1 MWLNGMFRNDSD
13 LASQSTSNLE
23 CQPLDSGYFHS
34 IHTLLPRNLF
44 LIWPRIV
51 IIADYYTLKTH
62 QHLYPKPDT
71 NKTLFGLPCLTV
83 VKISFDSESEVTVNE
98 NIESG
103 LKKNMNYFQPSS
115 PNSYPGTTWQVVYGN
130 QHHWSN
136 GQRWIISLCSGRL
149 VLPILLVFWMGR
161 TMIIQ
166 ILLRFKPRLPHW
178 WLNSIFTT
186 VKYFW
191 WF

>member
-62 QHLYPKPDT
+62 QHLYPARDT
-71 NKTLFGLPCLTV
+71 KQTLFGLPCLTA

-98 NIESG
+98 NTEST

-115 PNSYPGTTWQVVYGN
+115 TNSYLGMVWETRSTLAYHTLFSQIDGYSELGGLWLFKFCYGFN
-130 QHHWSN
+130 RGCLSD
-136 GQRWIISLCSGRL
+136 G
-149 VLPILLVFWMGR
+149 
-161 TMIIQ
+161 
-166 ILLRFKPRLPHW
+166 
-178 WLNSIFTT
+178 
-186 VKYFW
+186 
-191 WF
+191 

>member
-1 MWLNGMFRNDSD
+1 MSQIEFGLNVIKRNDSD
-13 LASQSTSNLE
+13 FASQSTSNLE

-71 NKTLFGLPCLTV
+71 NKTLFGSPCFTA

-98 NIESG
+98 NIESDS
-103 LKKNMNYFQPSS
+103 KKNMDYFQPLSANFH
-115 PNSYPGTTWQVVYGN
+115 PYKT
-130 QHHWSN
+130 N
-136 GQRWIISLCSGRL
+136 GQR
-149 VLPILLVFWMGR
+149 
-161 TMIIQ
+161 
-166 ILLRFKPRLPHW
+166 
-178 WLNSIFTT
+178 
-186 VKYFW
+186 
-191 WF
+191 

>member
-62 QHLYPKPDT
+62 QHLYPARDT
-71 NKTLFGLPCLTV
+71 KQTLFGLPSLTA

-98 NIESG
+98 NTEST
-103 LKKNMNYFQPSS
+103 LKKNMDYFQPSS
-115 PNSYPGTTWQVVYGN
+115 TNSGYSDVGDIVMLVTLWWWPIRDVGD
-130 QHHWSN
+130 
-136 GQRWIISLCSGRL
+136 RIIML
-149 VLPILLVFWMGR
+149 VIFFVMLV
-161 TMIIQ
+161 
-166 ILLRFKPRLPHW
+166 
-178 WLNSIFTT
+178 IFPM
-186 VKYFW
+186 Y
-191 WF
+191 

>member
-1 MWLNGMFRNDSD
+1 MFRNDSD

-83 VKISFDSESEVTVNE
+83 VNPYWQITETKSENWEITHRVSRKQNPE
-98 NIESG
+98 
-103 LKKNMNYFQPSS
+103 KF
-115 PNSYPGTTWQVVYGN
+115 
-130 QHHWSN
+130 
-136 GQRWIISLCSGRL
+136 
-149 VLPILLVFWMGR
+149 
-161 TMIIQ
+161 
-166 ILLRFKPRLPHW
+166 
-178 WLNSIFTT
+178 
-186 VKYFW
+186 
-191 WF
+191 

>member
-1 MWLNGMFRNDSD
+1 MFRNDSD

-62 QHLYPKPDT
+62 QHLYGTHRLYPARDT
-71 NKTLFGLPCLTV
+71 KQTLFGLPCLTA
-83 VKISFDSESEVTVNE
+83 VKIRFDSESEVTVNE
-98 NIESG
+98 NTEST

-115 PNSYPGTTWQVVYGN
+115 TNSYLDRV
-130 QHHWSN
+130 
-136 GQRWIISLCSGRL
+136 
-149 VLPILLVFWMGR
+149 
-161 TMIIQ
+161 
-166 ILLRFKPRLPHW
+166 
-178 WLNSIFTT
+178 
-186 VKYFW
+186 
-191 WF
+191 

>member
-1 MWLNGMFRNDSD
+1 MRYKIAKWFWLNSYVKKSNLVWMWLNGMFRNDSD

-62 QHLYPKPDT
+62 QHLYPARDT
-71 NKTLFGLPCLTV
+71 KQTLFGLPCLTA

-98 NIESG
+98 NTEST
-103 LKKNMNYFQPSS
+103 LKKNMDYFQPSS
-115 PNSYPGTTWQVVYGN
+115 TNSYLGRVRGNKVNVGLSYVV
-130 QHHWSN
+130 QSDW
-136 GQRWIISLCSGRL
+136 W
-149 VLPILLVFWMGR
+149 VFWIGR

-166 ILLRFKPRLPHW
+166 ILLRF
-178 WLNSIFTT
+178 
-186 VKYFW
+186 
-191 WF
+191 